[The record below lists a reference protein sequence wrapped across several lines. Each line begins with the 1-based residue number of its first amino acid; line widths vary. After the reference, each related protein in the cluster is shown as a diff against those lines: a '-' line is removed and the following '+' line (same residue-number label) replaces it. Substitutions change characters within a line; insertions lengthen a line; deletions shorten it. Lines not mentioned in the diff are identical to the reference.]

1 MPTIRYH
8 EFRPGRWVK
17 LVDGKAVG
25 PATAEEVAAWK
36 RELAGQAQIW
46 EDVLKHAA
54 PSQATASAPE
64 PAQTSQYEQPAAP
77 PVSVASTTPVPPETR
92 ATAEPTP
99 AAPPRILRTVE
110 EIRAA
115 KVAARAEVAEPAP
128 QSVREMQ
135 ATPATVEQEL
145 QLSQPAGECPAA
157 RTEPLAETETETQ
170 SPAQPTPE
178 AESSLA
184 IEAVTE
190 PAELAAPV
198 HETVQPMLLAAPVE
212 PAAMPGLKLPE
223 QSAEAGIEPA
233 VVTLAVPHYAE
244 AQELLPE
251 QATLHDQDAEA
262 EPEPEEEP
270 ATVAEAAEVDEA
282 AEQWEKPAEAQPAEM
297 ATEEGPEEARETE
310 PEEVALPE
318 EDGSRAY
325 ARRSH
330 STAHAAAAK
339 KRAFPSSRD
348 LKGPE
353 YVWFVTAPTDDL
365 IAAVRAGLA
374 KYQERFSQPAG
385 AVLCHAVDLPAL
397 EEAALGVDV
406 RQSKGVPAHN
416 FWIGPK

>member
-54 PSQATASAPE
+54 SPQAMASAPE
-64 PAQTSQYEQPAAP
+64 PVQTSQYEKPAVP
-77 PVSVASTTPVPPETR
+77 PVSVASPRMPPETR
-92 ATAEPTP
+92 PTAEPTP

-128 QSVREMQ
+128 QSVQEMQ
-135 ATPATVEQEL
+135 P
-145 QLSQPAGECPAA
+145 SQPAGERPAA
-157 RTEPLAETETETQ
+157 RTEALAETETETR

-198 HETVQPMLLAAPVE
+198 HKTVQPMLLAAPVE
-212 PAAMPGLKLPE
+212 PAAMPGLTLPE
-223 QSAEAGIEPA
+223 QSAEARIEPA

-251 QATLHDQDAEA
+251 QATPHDEDAEA
-262 EPEPEEEP
+262 EPELEEEP
-270 ATVAEAAEVDEA
+270 ATVEEAAEVDEA
-282 AEQWEKPAEAQPAEM
+282 AEQWEEPAEAQAAET
-297 ATEEGPEEARETE
+297 ATEEGPQEARETG
-310 PEEVALPE
+310 PEEEALPE
-318 EDGSRAY
+318 EDGSRAH

-330 STAHAAAAK
+330 STAHAAAK
-339 KRAFPSSRD
+339 KGAFSSSRD
-348 LKGPE
+348 LKGPQ
-353 YVWFVTAPTDDL
+353 YLWFVTAPTDDL